1 MGVINVRGLV
11 RSSQTPSNFFPHR
24 ILFLQQFSEGPE
36 TLSKRYLQDLDC
48 FCSDSSPSCS
58 GITEEMRTRSGWCH
72 QVLNVP
78 AGSDTSHLCSHSIGQ
93 NQSCDDRPPP
103 QVQRKTWGSAQV
115 QWTVAWQDRAHETSP
130 GGTQEAVKNV
140 SWRRAGGGHRTTE
153 TWETGHEGGGE
164 AMGVNTVC
172 QGACPE

>member
-1 MGVINVRGLV
+1 M
-11 RSSQTPSNFFPHR
+11 SP
-24 ILFLQQFSEGPE
+24 PE
-36 TLSKRYLQDLDC
+36 VTLAISAHIPLAR
-48 FCSDSSPSCS
+48 
-58 GITEEMRTRSGWCH
+58 
-72 QVLNVP
+72 
-78 AGSDTSHLCSHSIGQ
+78 TSHVTTA
-93 NQSCDDRPPP
+93 PPP